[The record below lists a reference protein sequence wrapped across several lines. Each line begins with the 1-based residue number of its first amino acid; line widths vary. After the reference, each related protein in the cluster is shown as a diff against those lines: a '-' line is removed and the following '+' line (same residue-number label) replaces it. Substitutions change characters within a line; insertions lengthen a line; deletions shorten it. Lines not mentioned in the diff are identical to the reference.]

1 MVRRFGSGEA
11 DMKQSGMKESSMK
24 QSNIKQSNMKQ
35 TKQWNLKQPDS
46 KQSGM
51 KQLNIGRS
59 MIRLLAAASAAALLL
74 STTVYAG
81 AWSQVGPDGAWT
93 VGGWEAAYDANYPLK
108 DYLDQAGLQYVDVIM
123 GWNAKGEP
131 VMERR
136 LRQDNNYGLYN
147 YFGLSDDLCK
157 ALYGESDQ
165 IGTGEMAVDGDS
177 LLMLGQV
184 ALYQENVGSDT
195 YKQRRNALALV
206 LRDYL
211 NSYRWRDVSEL
222 ERAKHAA
229 LYIASG
235 CTYDTGLY
243 NRFVNGEDTS
253 GDPSFTA
260 YGCLVNHKAVCE
272 GISVAYQMLARSM
285 GLNCFCAPDDNDKDH
300 MFVYVEAG
308 GNWYKVDL
316 SVTGLMPQT
325 MVDRCFK
332 TTANQEVERIFAAY
346 YNKANPYIAHVD
358 YGNLA
363 PGKVYDLSKG
373 RQLRKYP

>member
-59 MIRLLAAASAAALLL
+59 MIRLLVAASAAALLL

-235 CTYDTGLY
+235 CTYDT
-243 NRFVNGEDTS
+243 
-253 GDPSFTA
+253 
-260 YGCLVNHKAVCE
+260 
-272 GISVAYQMLARSM
+272 
-285 GLNCFCAPDDNDKDH
+285 
-300 MFVYVEAG
+300 
-308 GNWYKVDL
+308 
-316 SVTGLMPQT
+316 
-325 MVDRCFK
+325 
-332 TTANQEVERIFAAY
+332 
-346 YNKANPYIAHVD
+346 
-358 YGNLA
+358 
-363 PGKVYDLSKG
+363 
-373 RQLRKYP
+373 

>member
-1 MVRRFGSGEA
+1 MVRRFGGGET
-11 DMKQSGMKESSMK
+11 DMKQSDTKQSDMK
-24 QSNIKQSNMKQ
+24 QSNIV
-35 TKQWNLKQPDS
+35 
-46 KQSGM
+46 
-51 KQLNIGRS
+51 RS
-59 MIRLLAAASAAALLL
+59 VVRLLAAASAAALLL
-74 STTVYAG
+74 SATVYAG
-81 AWSQVGPDGAWT
+81 TWSQVGPDGAWT
-93 VGGWEAAYDANYPLK
+93 VGGWEASYDANYPLK
-108 DYLDQAGLQYVDVIM
+108 DYMDQAGLQYVDVIM

-136 LRQDNNYGLYN
+136 LRQDYNYGLYN

-177 LLMLGQV
+177 LLVLGQV
-184 ALYQENVGSDT
+184 ALYQDNVGSDT
-195 YKQRRNALALV
+195 YKQQRNALALV
-206 LRDYL
+206 VRDYL
-211 NSYRWRDVSEL
+211 NSYRWRDASEL

-229 LYIASG
+229 LFIASS
-235 CTYDTGLY
+235 CTYDKGLY
-243 NRFVNGEDTS
+243 SRFVNGEDTS

-272 GISVAYQMLARSM
+272 GISVAYQMLTRAM

-308 GNWYKVDL
+308 GSWYKVDL

-325 MVDRCFK
+325 LADRCFK
-332 TTANQEVERIFAAY
+332 TTTNQDVERIFAAY

-363 PGKVYDLSKG
+363 PGKVYDLSAG
-373 RQLRKYP
+373 GQLRTYP